1 MIVFKE
7 ILKNINPITYNTQKI
22 PYLIYKIQGKI
33 PGHMNSNNINKK
45 EIHQIKNNKIKL
57 QSLKFIKTI

>member
-7 ILKNINPITYNTQKI
+7 ILKNINPITYNTHKI

-33 PGHMNSNNINKK
+33 PGLMNSNNINKK
-45 EIHQIKNNKIKL
+45 EIH
-57 QSLKFIKTI
+57 